1 MRVLFL
7 GGVFDDSHYSELISK
22 TKTYV
27 EYAANNFQKKIIYG
41 FKKNNTPIEVISVPF
56 LGAYPTAYSDIYFSG
71 FKNMEKD
78 NSGYKYCHFNNFYG
92 YRNISRYHAAK
103 KSLISFINI
112 DDEKKLIVVY
122 APHTPFIK
130 AANWA
135 KRKDP
140 RIRICLIV
148 PDLPQYMNLSEKVSP
163 IYSFL
168 KSLDL
173 KQFYKEN
180 KAIDSYILLTE
191 QMAEVLNVG
200 NRPYKVVEGIYEAVS
215 GVSKKNDDIKTIVY
229 TGKLNSAFGIVNL
242 VKAFHRINN
251 PNLRLVICGNGE
263 CRDEILHM
271 ADDDTRI
278 IFKGQVSSDVARQ
291 CILDGDILVNPRPN
305 NSVYTR
311 YSFPSKILDYLA
323 SGNPTVAF
331 ELDGMPEVYKNFI
344 YYIPE
349 NTVESIANTILCV
362 IDANP
367 EDIRKRSNNALQYIK
382 THLSMQKIAQDIL
395 ELNF

>member
-1 MRVLFL
+1 
-7 GGVFDDSHYSELISK
+7 
-22 TKTYV
+22 
-27 EYAANNFQKKIIYG
+27 
-41 FKKNNTPIEVISVPF
+41 
-56 LGAYPTAYSDIYFSG
+56 
-71 FKNMEKD
+71 
-78 NSGYKYCHFNNFYG
+78 
-92 YRNISRYHAAK
+92 
-103 KSLISFINI
+103 
-112 DDEKKLIVVY
+112 
-122 APHTPFIK
+122 
-130 AANWA
+130 
-135 KRKDP
+135 
-140 RIRICLIV
+140 
-148 PDLPQYMNLSEKVSP
+148 
-163 IYSFL
+163 
-168 KSLDL
+168 
-173 KQFYKEN
+173 
-180 KAIDSYILLTE
+180 
-191 QMAEVLNVG
+191 MAEVLNVG

-215 GVSKKNDDIKTIVY
+215 GVSKKSDDIKTIVY

-331 ELDGMPEVYKNFI
+331 KLDGMPEVYKNFI

>member
-1 MRVLFL
+1 
-7 GGVFDDSHYSELISK
+7 
-22 TKTYV
+22 
-27 EYAANNFQKKIIYG
+27 
-41 FKKNNTPIEVISVPF
+41 
-56 LGAYPTAYSDIYFSG
+56 
-71 FKNMEKD
+71 
-78 NSGYKYCHFNNFYG
+78 
-92 YRNISRYHAAK
+92 
-103 KSLISFINI
+103 
-112 DDEKKLIVVY
+112 
-122 APHTPFIK
+122 
-130 AANWA
+130 
-135 KRKDP
+135 
-140 RIRICLIV
+140 
-148 PDLPQYMNLSEKVSP
+148 
-163 IYSFL
+163 
-168 KSLDL
+168 
-173 KQFYKEN
+173 
-180 KAIDSYILLTE
+180 
-191 QMAEVLNVG
+191 
-200 NRPYKVVEGIYEAVS
+200 
-215 GVSKKNDDIKTIVY
+215 
-229 TGKLNSAFGIVNL
+229 
-242 VKAFHRINN
+242 
-251 PNLRLVICGNGE
+251 
-263 CRDEILHM
+263 M